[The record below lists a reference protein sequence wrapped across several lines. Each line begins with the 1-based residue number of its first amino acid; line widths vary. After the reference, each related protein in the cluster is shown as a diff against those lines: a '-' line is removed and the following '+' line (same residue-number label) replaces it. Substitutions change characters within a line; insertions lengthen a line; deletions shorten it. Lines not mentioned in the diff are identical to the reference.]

1 MLTIEEL
8 AREHTERVKKAARD
22 IGFDAVG
29 IASAAPLDEEFA
41 HYNTWLSR
49 GYNGSLGYMDDR
61 ASRHDVRHILPSAKS
76 VIVVAR
82 NYYTPHTHANARTH
96 EIGIGAS
103 TRDGTLGD
111 GKISRYAWG
120 DDYHDVLPPMLDK
133 LCEEL
138 KLIVPG
144 SETRR
149 YTDTGPVME
158 KAWAAR
164 AGVGWQG
171 KHTNVLRRDIGSWF
185 FLGLVIT
192 SIPMEYD
199 EPMADHC
206 GTCTACIQACPTH
219 AIVEPYV
226 MDASKCLSHWTIEV
240 KPDVEI
246 PNDIAVNMDGW
257 LFGCDVCQDV
267 CPWNRFSTPTD
278 EVRFEPRH
286 EQTFLPLQSI
296 VNLQPDEF
304 AERFRKSPVKRTKLA
319 GLQRNARAMTTAS
332 AQSASDTA
340 QRIGNENENS
350 GLT

>member
-1 MLTIEEL
+1 MSSLEES
-8 AREHTERVKKAARD
+8 ARERTERVKKAARD

-29 IASAAPLDEEFA
+29 ITSAVPLDEEFA

-49 GYNGSLGYMDDR
+49 GYQGSLGYMDDR
-61 ASRHDVRHILPSAKS
+61 ASRHDVRHILPTAQS

-82 NYYTPHTHANARTH
+82 NYYTPHTHDNAIRSSSQEH
-96 EIGIGAS
+96 RAP
-103 TRDGTLGD
+103 D

-133 LCEEL
+133 LCEQL

-164 AGVGWQG
+164 AGIGWQG

-192 SIPMEYD
+192 SMPLESD
-199 EPMADHC
+199 EVMADHC

-246 PNDIAVNMDGW
+246 PSDISADMDGW

-278 EVRFEPRH
+278 EIRFEPRH
-286 EQTFLPLQSI
+286 DQTFLPLQSI

-319 GLQRNARAMTTAS
+319 GLKRNARAMT
-332 AQSASDTA
+332 D
-340 QRIGNENENS
+340 NENS
-350 GLT
+350 GKT

>member
-1 MLTIEEL
+1 MSAIDDVVR
-8 AREHTERVKKAARD
+8 ARTERVLQAARD

-29 IASAAPLDEEFA
+29 IASALPLDEEYA
-41 HYNTWLSR
+41 HYNTWLAR
-49 GYNGSLGYMDDR
+49 GYQGSLAYMDER
-61 ASRHDVRHILPSAKS
+61 ASRHDVRHIMPSARS
-76 VIVVAR
+76 VVVVAR
-82 NYYTPHTHANARTH
+82 NYYTPHSHDETLNNVVNDDSATLAN
-96 EIGIGAS
+96 
-103 TRDGTLGD
+103 

-120 DDYHDVLPPMLDK
+120 DDYHDVLPPMLDT
-133 LCEEL
+133 LCEQL
-138 KLIVPG
+138 KLIVPE

-164 AGVGWQG
+164 AGLGWQG

-185 FLGLVIT
+185 FLGLIIT
-192 SIPMEYD
+192 SAELATGEPMEDY
-199 EPMADHC
+199 C

-246 PNDIAVNMDGW
+246 PKDIAKNMDGW
-257 LFGCDVCQDV
+257 VFGCDVCQDV
-267 CPWNRFSTPTD
+267 CPWNRFSTATD
-278 EVRFEPRH
+278 EQRFQPRH
-286 EQTFLPLQSI
+286 DQTFLPLESI

-319 GLQRNARAMTTAS
+319 GLQRNARAITTGK
-332 AQSASDTA
+332 T
-340 QRIGNENENS
+340 
-350 GLT
+350 

>member
-1 MLTIEEL
+1 MTVL
-8 AREHTERVKKAARD
+8 REHSDLIKQAARD

-29 IASAAPLDEEFA
+29 IASAVPLDEEFA
-41 HYNTWLSR
+41 HYNTWLAR
-49 GYNGSLGYMDDR
+49 GYQGAMGYLDDR
-61 ASRHDVRHILPSAKS
+61 ASRLDVRHILPSAQS

-82 NYYTPHTHANARTH
+82 NYNTLH
-96 EIGIGAS
+96 EHP
-103 TRDGTLGD
+103 DEV

-138 KLIVPG
+138 KNIVPG

-164 AGVGWQG
+164 AGLGWQG
-171 KHTNVLRRDIGSWF
+171 KHTNILRRDIGSWF

-192 SIPMEYD
+192 SAPLEAD
-199 EPMADHC
+199 EVMVDHC

-226 MDASKCLSHWTIEV
+226 MDGSKCLSHWTIEV

-246 PNDIAVNMDGW
+246 PAEVAVNMDGW
-257 LFGCDVCQDV
+257 VFGCDVCQDV
-267 CPWNRFSTPTD
+267 CPWNRFSKPTD
-278 EVRFEPRH
+278 EVRFQPRLN
-286 EQTFLPLQSI
+286 QTFLPVEMI
-296 VNLQPDEF
+296 VNLQPEEF
-304 AERFRKSPVKRTKLA
+304 AERFRKSPIKRTKLA
-319 GLQRNARAMTTAS
+319 GLQRNARALKRNT
-332 AQSASDTA
+332 Q
-340 QRIGNENENS
+340 E
-350 GLT
+350 

>member
-1 MLTIEEL
+1 MQTFEES
-8 AREHTERVKKAARD
+8 ARDHTARVKQAARD

-29 IASAAPLDEEFA
+29 ITSAVPLDEEFA

-49 GYNGSLGYMDDR
+49 GYQGSLGYMDDR
-61 ASRHDVRHILPSAKS
+61 ASRHDVRHILPTAQS

-82 NYYTPHTHANARTH
+82 NYYTPHTHDN
-96 EIGIGAS
+96 AS
-103 TRDGTLGD
+103 TRNNAIAQSQQQD

-133 LCEEL
+133 LCEQL
-138 KLIVPG
+138 KLIAPG

-164 AGVGWQG
+164 AGLGWQG

-192 SIPMEYD
+192 SIPLESD
-199 EPMADHC
+199 EVMADHC

-246 PNDIAVNMDGW
+246 PADIAVDMDGW

-278 EVRFEPRH
+278 EARFEPRLG
-286 EQTFLPLQSI
+286 QTFLPLQSI

-304 AERFRKSPVKRTKLA
+304 AGRFRKSPVKRTKLA
-319 GLQRNARAMTTAS
+319 GLKRNARAMTDNS
-332 AQSASDTA
+332 AQQSRGD
-340 QRIGNENENS
+340 NENS
-350 GLT
+350 GMT